1 MHGKDAC
8 NGGIGELE
16 ADIKEQVRVDEQQQ
30 ERRGAEVVE
39 GVGLSL
45 RHVAY
50 AQEGEHDSG
59 AQGAGRHACEQHEKP
74 DGHYLNAAFDHAVP
88 LPPAEEEEAE
98 PRQPGHD
105 AHV

>member
-1 MHGKDAC
+1 MHAAVAEFLEWKEQQFFQGVLHGEDAC

-39 GVGLSL
+39 GVVLPM

-50 AQEGEHDSG
+50 AQ
-59 AQGAGRHACEQHEKP
+59 
-74 DGHYLNAAFDHAVP
+74 
-88 LPPAEEEEAE
+88 
-98 PRQPGHD
+98 
-105 AHV
+105 